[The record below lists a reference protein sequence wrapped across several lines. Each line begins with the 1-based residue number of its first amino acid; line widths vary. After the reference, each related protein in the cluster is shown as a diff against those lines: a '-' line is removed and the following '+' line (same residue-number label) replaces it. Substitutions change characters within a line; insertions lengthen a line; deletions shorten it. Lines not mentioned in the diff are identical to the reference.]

1 MLFIFIVYAGSIP
14 ATPSKKPNQMT
25 KKEIVSYYGQKYDN
39 VKHIKEFVNALCE
52 RYKKEN
58 QLCGKQKSLKHL
70 KED

>member
-1 MLFIFIVYAGSIP
+1 
-14 ATPSKKPNQMT
+14 MT